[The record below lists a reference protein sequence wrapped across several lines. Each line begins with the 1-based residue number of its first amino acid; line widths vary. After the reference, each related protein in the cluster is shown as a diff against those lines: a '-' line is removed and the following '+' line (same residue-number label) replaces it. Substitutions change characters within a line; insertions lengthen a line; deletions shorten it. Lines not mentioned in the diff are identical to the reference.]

1 MKRKY
6 LIPILIVFASLIG
19 FISYKN
25 INKFTTL
32 KPTIETSIIPNNIN
46 DDLKNSNNKEDI
58 QIKENDISN
67 TEKEEKINIKNNEI
81 NNEENIIQYFQD
93 FDNEL
98 TNYNNNDE
106 TLGKK
111 IKSKFIT
118 CIDFIFYDKEING
131 ITFKELTNKT
141 KLKILEIT
149 MSIDSK
155 IESKFPNYK
164 EEINN
169 TYQNI
174 KSKIIEKYLD
184 TTTNIC
190 NEDKVLCNIAKKNF
204 QSLKENFN
212 ITWNF
217 IKNLIGSSTS
227 KLKNWYEIWKYK

>member
-25 INKFTTL
+25 INKSTTL
-32 KPTIETSIIPNNIN
+32 NQNIETSIISNNTN

-67 TEKEEKINIKNNEI
+67 TEKEEKTNIKNNGI

-98 TNYNNNDE
+98 TYYNNDDE
-106 TLGKK
+106 TLGNK
-111 IKSKFIT
+111 IKEKFVT
-118 CIDFIFYDKEING
+118 CIDFLFYDKEINE

-141 KLKILEIT
+141 KIKILEIT

-164 EEINN
+164 EKINN

-190 NEDKVLCNIAKKNF
+190 NEDKDLCNTAKENF
-204 QSLKENFN
+204 QNLKENFN

-227 KLKNWYEIWKYK
+227 KLKDWYEI